1 MSITTGIC
9 QVVAVSLLLG
19 LLSVYSLECDDDRCK
34 TGLCNNTGA
43 CICNLPDPSTI
54 LNGDRTFFGGKFC
67 DEEMT
72 MCDGTNSFWC
82 EHGATCEEIVQGEKY
97 SCKCPLGFAG
107 EHCEHSGAPCG
118 HTFCFHNAEC
128 LAETGDVC
136 QCPSE
141 WKGSADCSL
150 PTTPTDFLLQIF
162 TQFQLTQNHLK
173 SAAAVTPIRHWL
185 SWQFLQWEELLLV
198 PFMARNY
205 STRKKERQGSSN
217 YLKCRLKGY
226 WMMMVMRRMK
236 TTIWYPKGSMVIFHT
251 ISGHF
256 LFQHQNILALL
267 AQVVFFV
274 SFHNWQ

>member
-1 MSITTGIC
+1 MVVSSWSLILWEIMNNCGRVMVTVTPKTLMLWPKLSGRLFFKTLFDIISWILLILVFLIQYCFC
-9 QVVAVSLLLG
+9 QLSEWDYLLG
-19 LLSVYSLECDDDRCK
+19 SWGYRG
-34 TGLCNNTGA
+34 T
-43 CICNLPDPSTI
+43 
-54 LNGDRTFFGGKFC
+54 FC

-150 PTTPTDFLLQIF
+150 PTTPTG
-162 TQFQLTQNHLK
+162 
-173 SAAAVTPIRHWL
+173 
-185 SWQFLQWEELLLV
+185 
-198 PFMARNY
+198 
-205 STRKKERQGSSN
+205 STLPS
-217 YLKCRLKGY
+217 
-226 WMMMVMRRMK
+226 
-236 TTIWYPKGSMVIFHT
+236 
-251 ISGHF
+251 
-256 LFQHQNILALL
+256 
-267 AQVVFFV
+267 
-274 SFHNWQ
+274 SFHKLQPSLDAVEMKRVIW

>member
-1 MSITTGIC
+1 MSIPTGIC

-19 LLSVYSLECDDDRCK
+19 SLNVYSLECEDDRCK
-34 TGLCNNTGA
+34 TGLCNSTGA

-54 LNGDRTFFGGKFC
+54 LNGDRAFLGGKFC

-118 HTFCFHNAEC
+118 QIFCFHNAEC
-128 LAETGDVC
+128 LAEAGDVC

-150 PTTPTDFLLQIF
+150 PTKPTGSLPTSF
-162 TQFQLTQNHLK
+162 LK
-173 SAAAVTPIRHWL
+173 SQPSLDACRRLLVVLAFSSVGAAAAGAIYGKKLFSKKKREAVKFQQL
-185 SWQFLQWEELLLV
+185 SELQ
-198 PFMARNY
+198 
-205 STRKKERQGSSN
+205 TQGMLDDDEDDDEN
-217 YLKCRLKGY
+217 HITVLQRVHGD
-226 WMMMVMRRMK
+226 
-236 TTIWYPKGSMVIFHT
+236 
-251 ISGHF
+251 ISH
-256 LFQHQNILALL
+256 I
-267 AQVVFFV
+267 
-274 SFHNWQ
+274 